1 MRVELSSLVSG
12 DTTSDDQIL
21 KKALV
26 WSAGL
31 HFALFVAFAI
41 RAVFYPSEPLMANKA
56 IRVDIVGLPDKVAT
70 LPPLEEAAP
79 LPAPSDAA
87 KPVPQPSKPVQP
99 PKPVAQEAGP
109 KVNLNKVKPEDRKRE
124 QDAALKRLEAMQK
137 LEKMMNAS
145 ATAPAVPAAAASAGK
160 TAGTVVKGNEISHG
174 SSLRGTQRLDHE
186 NYVNSVDEH
195 VHRFWNLPQW
205 LANANF
211 KARVLVFV
219 DGQGNVVKKQM
230 TQSSGNQVF
239 DERVMMAIERASPFP
254 PPPANLVNIL
264 AVDGIEFGFPE

>member
-1 MRVELSSLVSG
+1 
-12 DTTSDDQIL
+12 
-21 KKALV
+21 
-26 WSAGL
+26 
-31 HFALFVAFAI
+31 
-41 RAVFYPSEPLMANKA
+41 MANKA

-137 LEKMMNAS
+137 LEKMMTAS